1 MYPSITRPISPP
13 KKQHILHFDGR
24 AVMQT
29 AKQLVANLDERIESS
44 WEIKWLD
51 RLIEKGNA
59 VHDGKTCQWLYND
72 MVMDA
77 LGNLMPCCFEPKKAV
92 VSVYGNID
100 DAGDHSIPNIISLVG
115 DILLIN
121 KDSESLKLVFRELG

>member
-1 MYPSITRPISPP
+1 
-13 KKQHILHFDGR
+13 
-24 AVMQT
+24 MQT
-29 AKQLVANLDERIESS
+29 AKQLLANLDERIESS

-100 DAGDHSIPNIISLVG
+100 DAGDHFN
-115 DILLIN
+115 
-121 KDSESLKLVFRELG
+121 SEHYKFGSM